1 MTNRRP
7 RTDVICDITGNSI
20 FDKGGK
26 GERAWNRG
34 CLRCCTKA
42 MYIPILGILEIE
54 GGKKLT
60 EPNSRFF
67 SMNRLLLW
75 EGVEFSERGEPQP
88 AGGCLKPLGLLGG
101 FGSNALSQTF
111 GARLILESN
120 NWFLSHKLQN
130 WQIY

>member
-1 MTNRRP
+1 
-7 RTDVICDITGNSI
+7 
-20 FDKGGK
+20 
-26 GERAWNRG
+26 
-34 CLRCCTKA
+34 

-67 SMNRLLLW
+67 SMNRLQLLGVLLLLW
-75 EGVEFSERGEPQP
+75 AGVEFSERGEPQP

-101 FGSNALSQTF
+101 FGSNAFSQTF

-120 NWFLSHKLQN
+120 NWFLS
-130 WQIY
+130 QIY